1 MNNVIMRKVIV
12 TANYQPLSATS
23 LIGSVEISAA
33 PSNVANVFFKGDD
46 GSDVPWVA
54 GEFHGGF
61 KSVDLNTI
69 QVKGTPGDVV
79 TIVGG
84 SW

>member
-1 MNNVIMRKVIV
+1 MNNNIVMRKVV
-12 TANYQPLSATS
+12 LTGQYQRLSAQ
-23 LIGSVEISAA
+23 SVIASVTITCP
-33 PSNVANVFFKGDD
+33 PSNQGAALFKGDD
-46 GSDVPWVA
+46 GSDVPFVA
-54 GEFHGGF
+54 GEYHKFNGI
-61 KSVDLNTI
+61 DLSSL

>member
-1 MNNVIMRKVIV
+1 MNNVVMRKIV
-12 TANYQPLSATS
+12 LTANYQPVSTQPVIA
-23 LIGSVEISAA
+23 SVTVSCPPTNQGAA
-33 PSNVANVFFKGDD
+33 LFRGDD
-46 GSDVPWVA
+46 GSDVPFVA
-54 GEFHGGF
+54 GEYHKFNGI
-61 KSVDLNTI
+61 DLSSL

>member
-1 MNNVIMRKVIV
+1 MNNIVMRKILLTGEYQRVSAQSVIASV
-12 TANYQPLSATS
+12 TVSCPPTNQ
-23 LIGSVEISAA
+23 G
-33 PSNVANVFFKGDD
+33 VALFKGDD
-46 GSDVPWVA
+46 GSDVPFVA
-54 GEFHGGF
+54 GEYHKFNGI
-61 KSVDLNTI
+61 DLSSL